1 MNEPSGRI
9 PFVVERA
16 AENEASFGDLLR
28 LVGERKSFL
37 DEQLLI
43 HGAILFRGWPVGS
56 SDRFAELVESLS
68 GREDLLEYRGGASP
82 RRSLSTGA
90 QPVYN
95 STEYPPDMELSLHNE
110 LSYSSAWPDR
120 IYFLCMTAPARG
132 GETTLGD
139 SRRILAGMP
148 PAVRARF
155 EAKGLLYIRN
165 LPSGAGS
172 GYSWQ
177 DAFGTGDRGEVERH
191 CEAIGAQHEWLGG
204 DLLRMTEIRPATAVH
219 PATGEEIWFN
229 QADGF
234 HPSALPPATYA
245 ELLAACGSEDLFR
258 LNVRYGDGS
267 PIEPSDLAAV
277 RQVIRRETRAQLWQP
292 GDVLML
298 DNLLAAH
305 GRRAFSGERK
315 IAVAMS

>member
-1 MNEPSGRI
+1 MNETPKASA
-9 PFVVERA
+9 FVVRRDCASEG
-16 AENEASFGDLLR
+16 SFGELLR
-28 LVGERKSFL
+28 LAGEKKRFL
-37 DEQLLI
+37 DEALLT
-43 HGAILFRGWPVGS
+43 HGALLFRGWPVRS
-56 SDRFAELVESLS
+56 CEQFAELVEALS
-68 GREDLLEYRGGASP
+68 GERGLLQYRGGASP
-82 RRSLSTGA
+82 RRSLSAGA

-110 LSYSSAWPDR
+110 LSYSGAWPDR
-120 IYFLCMTAPARG
+120 IYFLCLTAPERD

-139 SRRILAGMP
+139 SRRILDRIP

-155 EAKGLLYIRN
+155 EAKGVRYIRN

-177 DAFGTGDRGEVERH
+177 DAFGTGDPAEAERH
-191 CEAIGAQHEWLGG
+191 CREIGAQHEWLAG
-204 DLLRMTEIRPATAVH
+204 DVLRVMEVRPATAVH
-219 PATGEEIWFN
+219 PVTGEDVWFN

-234 HPSALPPATYA
+234 HPSALDPATHA
-245 ELLAACGSEDLFR
+245 ELLALCGSEDLFR
-258 LNVRYGDGS
+258 LNVAYGDGT
-267 PIEPSDLAAV
+267 PIDLSDLAAV
-277 RQVIRRETRAQLWQP
+277 RQVIRSETRPHAWRP

-305 GRRAFSGERK
+305 GRRPFSGERR